1 MDSAPR
7 GQTPAATSCGELDIW
22 VHCPHAFV
30 AAGAVSKLT
39 SMQVETRH
47 GPTKKES
54 GDIVSNLLRFMSEV
68 SPSASPRSPV
78 AVEHRQRV
86 ANCATGML
94 LPFSTGWGALH
105 PSAEVRQ
112 RPAALRNSQSD
123 RNAEV
128 GVSKGMTG
136 RRGYYFVKKSNTQAI
151 FPRMSLEVRLPI
163 SLLLECGFSL

>member
-47 GPTKKES
+47 GPKKKES

-94 LPFSTGWGALH
+94 LPFSTGWGAMH

-112 RPAALRNSQSD
+112 RPAALRNAQSD
-123 RNAEV
+123 RNAEF
-128 GVSKGMTG
+128 GVPKGKPG
-136 RRGYYFVKKSNTQAI
+136 RRGYYFVKKSNSQAV
-151 FPRMSLEVRLPI
+151 FPRMSLEVPFAY
-163 SLLLECGFSL
+163 FSFV

>member
-1 MDSAPR
+1 MVSTPR
-7 GQTPAATSCGELDIW
+7 GQTPAATSCGEIDIW
-22 VHCPHAFV
+22 VHCPHAF
-30 AAGAVSKLT
+30 AADGAVSKLT
-39 SMQVETRH
+39 SMQLESRH
-47 GPTKKES
+47 GPKS

-78 AVEHRQRV
+78 AVVHRHRV
-86 ANCATGML
+86 ANCATGTL

-136 RRGYYFVKKSNTQAI
+136 RRGYYFVKKSNSQAI

-163 SLLLECGFSL
+163 SLLLECGLSL